1 MSAFRIKNTKYNSYK
16 LNNKIKSTIDIKHK
30 EKLNDIE
37 KKELNYNKLNDKIN
51 KYNKDIYNIDKR
63 EIITNEDIEKKAIL
77 RDKIDELNYK
87 IDILNYQNDKMDYF
101 YENIDLLKEY
111 YNEDKEIQQSNDI
124 KDLND
129 LFKLKKDN
137 IISNNKDNLYDTYMK
152 RVYKHNERKKHN
164 NIIKLCENCKI
175 EKTIH
180 INEGLLIC
188 KNCGHSENALLDIE
202 KSCVKDRNTEN
213 KPSMY
218 KRINHLSELLNQFQ
232 AKESTD
238 IDDEVYIQIKEELR
252 RQRKVDYSKLNY
264 DLMRQVLK
272 KLRLNKFY
280 EHIYHIINKLN
291 GLPPPSLSKKLEYM
305 IKQKFIEIQQPYLLF
320 KKSNRKNF
328 TTYNTMINKILQLLN
343 ENELRKHFPILKNR
357 DKINDFDYIWYKICQ
372 YNGYKYI
379 PTI

>member
-16 LNNKIKSTIDIKHK
+16 LNNKIKSTIDIKHN
-30 EKLNDIE
+30 EKITDIE

-51 KYNKDIYNIDKR
+51 KYLKEIDNIDNN
-63 EIITNEDIEKKAIL
+63 EIITNDDIEKKAKL
-77 RDKIDELNYK
+77 RDKIDDLKYK
-87 IDILNYQNDKMDYF
+87 IDILNYENDKMDYF

-111 YNEDKEIQQSNDI
+111 YSEVKEIQNTNDI
-124 KDLND
+124 RDLND
-129 LFKLKKDN
+129 LFKIKKNNETN
-137 IISNNKDNLYDTYMK
+137 IKDNLYETYMK
-152 RVYKHNERKKHN
+152 RVYKCNERKKIN
-164 NIIKLCENCKI
+164 NIIKLCNNCKI
-175 EKTIH
+175 EKTVH

-188 KNCGHSENALLDIE
+188 RNCGHSENALLDVE
-202 KSCVKDRNTEN
+202 KSGIKDRNIEN

-238 IDDEVYIQIKEELR
+238 IDDDVYEQIKEELR
-252 RQRKVDYSKLNY
+252 RQRKLDYSKLNY

-291 GLPPPSLSKKLEYM
+291 GLPPPTLSKKLEFM

-357 DKINDFDYIWYKICQ
+357 DKINEFDSIWYNICQ

>member
-30 EKLNDIE
+30 EKLSDIE
-37 KKELNYNKLNDKIN
+37 KKELNYTKLNDKIN
-51 KYNKDIYNIDKR
+51 KYYKDIYNIDKH
-63 EIITNEDIEKKAIL
+63 EIITNEDIEKKVLL
-77 RDKIDELNYK
+77 REKIDEIQYK
-87 IDILNYQNDKMDYF
+87 IDLLNYQNDKMDYF

-111 YNEDKEIQQSNDI
+111 YNEDKEINTNNDI

-137 IISNNKDNLYDTYMK
+137 NGNIKDNLYDTYMK
-152 RVYKHNERKKHN
+152 RVYKQNEKKKYN
-164 NIIKLCENCKI
+164 NIIKLCDICNI

-180 INEGLLIC
+180 INEGLLVC

-238 IDDEVYIQIKEELR
+238 IDDDVYIQIKEELR

-264 DLMRQVLK
+264 DLMRQILK

-291 GLPPPSLSKKLEYM
+291 GLPPPTLSKKLEYM

-320 KKSNRKNF
+320 KKSDRKNF

-357 DKINDFDYIWYKICQ
+357 DKINEFDHIWYKICN

>member
-16 LNNKIKSTIDIKHK
+16 LNNKIKSTIDIKHR
-30 EKLNDIE
+30 EKLSEIE
-37 KKELNYNKLNDKIN
+37 KKESNYIKLNEKLEKYSNDIN
-51 KYNKDIYNIDKR
+51 FIDNKEIQTIEDIDKR
-63 EIITNEDIEKKAIL
+63 VKLKEKINDIKYK
-77 RDKIDELNYK
+77 LN
-87 IDILNYQNDKMDYF
+87 ILNYEKDDIDYF
-101 YENIDLLKEY
+101 YENVELLNEY
-111 YNEDKEIQQSNDI
+111 YTEENELQKNNDI
-124 KDLND
+124 KNLND
-129 LFKLKKDN
+129 LFKIKKDVS
-137 IISNNKDNLYDTYMK
+137 INNKENLYDIYMK
-152 RVYKHNERKKHN
+152 RVYKQYEKKKYN
-164 NIIKLCENCKI
+164 NIIKLCDTCKI
-175 EKTIH
+175 EKTVH

-188 KNCGHSENALLDIE
+188 KNCGYSENALLEIE
-202 KSCVKDRNTEN
+202 KSCIKDKNIEN

-232 AKESTD
+232 AKESTE
-238 IDDEVYIQIKEELR
+238 IEDEIYEQIKEELR
-252 RQRKVDYSKLNY
+252 RQRKLDYTKLNY
-264 DLMRQVLK
+264 DIMRSVLK
-272 KLRLNKFY
+272 KLRLNKYY

-291 GLPPPSLSKKLEYM
+291 GLPPPTLSKKLEAM

-357 DKINDFDYIWYKICQ
+357 DKINEFDSIWYNICQ